1 MILQSAPKNVTLI
14 DPSDKMKIMVLS
26 DYGPYRVKIKVI
38 DVGNYIG
45 HSYVTGRTKIID
57 GGYSGYTI
65 FNEPVQSKVSSATIT
80 ALETDI
86 KNMEK
91 NIESAK
97 ANLEKAKKDL
107 KKSIP
112 ALVVGGLYRI
122 PQEHS
127 RYQSGTILVLD
138 IVDDEFIKAVQFFD
152 VESEIVLDSD
162 LELAELNDGTLI
174 HLNSSDDK
182 KFAKRLFELTK
193 NY

>member
-26 DYGPYRVKIKVI
+26 DYGPYKVKIKVI

-122 PQEHS
+122 PKEHS
-127 RYQSGTILVLD
+127 RYRSGTFLVLEYND
-138 IVDDEFIKAVQFFD
+138 QSVKSVQF
-152 VESEIVLDSD
+152 LDND
-162 LELAELNDGTLI
+162 NCVAIDYGFETADLNDGTLI
-174 HLNSSDDK
+174 HLNSSEDK

>member
-14 DPSDKMKIMVLS
+14 DPSDKMKIVVLS
-26 DYGPYRVKIKVI
+26 DYGPYKVKIKVI

-45 HSYVTGRTKIID
+45 HSYVTGRTKIIG

-122 PQEHS
+122 PNEHS
-127 RYQSGTILVLD
+127 RYRSGTILILEYNDQSV
-138 IVDDEFIKAVQFFD
+138 KAVQFFD

>member
-26 DYGPYRVKIKVI
+26 DYGPYKVKIKVI

-112 ALVVGGLYRI
+112 ALVVGGLYKI
-122 PQEHS
+122 PNEHS
-127 RYQSGTILVLD
+127 RYRSGTILILEYNDQSVKSVRFLD
-138 IVDDEFIKAVQFFD
+138 NDNCGAIDYDFETAD
-152 VESEIVLDSD
+152 
-162 LELAELNDGTLI
+162 LNDGTLI
-174 HLNSSDDK
+174 HLNSSEDK

>member
-1 MILQSAPKNVTLI
+1 MILQRAPKNVTLI

-26 DYGPYRVKIKVI
+26 DYGPDKVKIKVI

-45 HSYVTGRTKIID
+45 NSYVTGRTKIIG
-57 GGYSGYTI
+57 GGYSGYKI
-65 FNEPVQSKVSSATIT
+65 FQEPVQSKVSSATIS

-107 KKSIP
+107 KKNAP

-122 PQEHS
+122 SQEHHL
-127 RYQSGTILVLD
+127 YNSGTILVLE
-138 IVDDEFIKAVQFFD
+138 IDDEFVKAVQFFD
-152 VESEIVLDSD
+152 VETKIQLDSG

-174 HLNSSDDK
+174 HLNSSEDK